1 MGKAEFEILTKNI
14 RRKLLSVAR
23 NFPLPSEIEA
33 DDVVQEA
40 LVALWELVEQNYPI
54 KDVEALGIKITKNI

>member
-1 MGKAEFEILTKNI
+1 MGKEEFEILTENI

-40 LVALWELVEQNYPI
+40 LLALWEVVEQDYPI
-54 KDVEALGIKITKNI
+54 KDAESTN

>member
-1 MGKAEFEILTKNI
+1 MGKEEFEILTENI

-23 NFPLPSEIEA
+23 NFPLLSEIEA

-40 LVALWELVEQNYPI
+40 LLALWEVVEQDYPI
-54 KDVEALGIKITKNI
+54 KDAESTN

>member
-1 MGKAEFEILTKNI
+1 METEEFEILTKNI

-40 LVALWELVEQNYPI
+40 LLVLWGLVEQDYPI
-54 KDVEALGIKITKNI
+54 KDAESTN

>member
-1 MGKAEFEILTKNI
+1 MGKEEFEILTKNI

-23 NFPLPSEIEA
+23 DFPLPSEIEA

-40 LVALWELVEQNYPI
+40 LLALWELVEQDYPI
-54 KDVEALGIKITKNI
+54 KDAESTN

>member
-1 MGKAEFEILTKNI
+1 MGKEDFEILIKNI
-14 RRKLLSVAR
+14 QRKLLSVAR

-40 LVALWELVEQNYPI
+40 VVLFAKVDPSLTVPTHWKKYW
-54 KDVEALGIKITKNI
+54 

>member
-1 MGKAEFEILTKNI
+1 MGKEEFEILTKNI
-14 RRKLLSVAR
+14 QRKLLSVAR

-40 LVALWELVEQNYPI
+40 LLALWKLVEQDYPI
-54 KDVEALGIKITKNI
+54 KDAESTN